1 MVEYYN
7 LLKLRSA
14 NYWEKSERG
23 RACIPHPQKAGA
35 ENTIMVECTPDC
47 GHCQSMY
54 YLVCSSKLFDVLAS
68 KLNIT
73 DNIVQRIWM
82 FLEMNSVH
90 I

>member
-7 LLKLRSA
+7 LLKLRST
-14 NYWEKSERG
+14 NYWEESERG
-23 RACIPHPQKAGA
+23 RAYIPHPYQAGA
-35 ENTIMVECTPDC
+35 ENTIMMECTPDS
-47 GHCQSMY
+47 GHCQSLY
-54 YLVCSSKLFDVLAS
+54 SLVCGSNLFYVMAA

-73 DNIVQRIWM
+73 DNIVQRNWM